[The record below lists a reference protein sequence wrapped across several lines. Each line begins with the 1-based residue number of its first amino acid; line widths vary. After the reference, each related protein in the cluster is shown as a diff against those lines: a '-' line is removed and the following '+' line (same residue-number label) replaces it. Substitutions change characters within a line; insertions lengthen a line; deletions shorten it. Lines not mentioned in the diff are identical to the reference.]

1 MRILI
6 NHQTHYDYEDFTRY
20 VIQRLYL
27 TPRDE
32 PGQRVLRWELTGD
45 GEMRQQKD
53 AFGNTVTTLV
63 TTKPRKS
70 ISISVVGEV
79 ESMAS
84 PLDPAK
90 HYQFERV
97 PHEPPVEVFL
107 RPTGLTQ
114 ANAEMVD
121 FARSRIS
128 PTSHEREL
136 LALAADIEDRLT
148 YTPGATHVGT
158 TAIDAWARG
167 AGVCQDHAHVML
179 ALCRSAGLPARYV
192 SGYLSGEAR
201 ASEATHAWVDVWLA
215 GHWLSV
221 DITHRCFTADRW
233 LRLAVGQ
240 DYEAVSPVRG
250 VRQGGGAETMRVA
263 VSVCH

>member
-1 MRILI
+1 MRMQI

-20 VIQRLYL
+20 AIQRLYL

-32 PGQRVLRWELTGD
+32 PGQRVLRWELKGD
-45 GEMRQQKD
+45 GEMRHQRD
-53 AFGNTVTTLV
+53 AFGNIMTTLV
-63 TTKPRKS
+63 TTKPRRT

-79 ESMAS
+79 ESSFS
-84 PLDPAK
+84 PFDQAK
-90 HYQFERV
+90 RYQFEQSS
-97 PHEPPVEVFL
+97 HEPPVEVFL
-107 RPTGLTQ
+107 RPTSLTQ

-121 FARSRIS
+121 FARRRLS
-128 PTSHEREL
+128 PVSQEEDL

-158 TAIDAWARG
+158 TAFNAWDRG

-215 GHWLSV
+215 GHWLAV
-221 DITHRCFTADRW
+221 DITHRCFTTDRW

-250 VRQGGGAETMRVA
+250 VRQGGGAETMRVT